1 LNDILFIQGNPL
13 QGIVPTEWNIK
24 QWLLLHHVIIIHVH
38 NCDGNWIVNVQ
49 QFNLVNLLSDRR
61 KVKIHGS
68 TILVIIGLILISI
81 NQDRQRLA
89 AVPTLAVSKR
99 RGMLRS
105 PPVAENV
112 KP

>member
-1 LNDILFIQGNPL
+1 M
-13 QGIVPTEWNIK
+13 EWNIK

-49 QFNLVNLLSDRR
+49 QFNLVTLLSDRR

-81 NQDRQRLA
+81 VLLDDQEIANIVTILIWIITVWTGRTTTAHTR
-89 AVPTLAVSKR
+89 
-99 RGMLRS
+99 
-105 PPVAENV
+105 PPSYTVLIW
-112 KP
+112 